1 MDVWIETLMVL
12 LILSNILLL
21 GVSSLNT
28 CIRVVALQGILLGVF
43 TFLAQADDITLRIGL
58 FAIVSTVLKAIIF
71 PACLFRAIRE
81 AGVRREIEP
90 FVGYAS
96 SIAAGIVMLA
106 ISQWINLRLPIDMGR
121 PLPLVVPTSLM
132 TMFTGLFLI
141 VTRKKALT
149 QALGYLVFENG
160 IYAFGIATAGEI
172 PIFVEFGVLLDVF
185 VAVFVMGIVIYH
197 INREFDHIDT
207 DRLSS
212 LKG

>member
-1 MDVWIETLMVL
+1 MSVWIETLMVL

-21 GVSSLNT
+21 GVSSLNS
-28 CIRVVALQGILLGVF
+28 CIRVVASQGILLGIF
-43 TFLAQADDITLRIGL
+43 TFLAQADDITLRIGV
-58 FAIVSTVLKAIIF
+58 FAVVSTILKAMVF
-71 PACLFRAIRE
+71 PYYLSRAIRE
-81 AGVRREIEP
+81 TGVRREMEP
-90 FVGYAS
+90 FIGYVMS
-96 SIAAGIVMLA
+96 VMAGIVMLG
-106 ISQWINLRLPIDMGR
+106 ISQWISLRLPIDMGR
-121 PLPLVVPTSLM
+121 PLPLVVPSSLM
-132 TMFTGLFLI
+132 IMFTGLFLI

-172 PIFVEFGVLLDVF
+172 PVFVEFGVLLDVF
-185 VAVFVMGIVIYH
+185 VAVFVMGIVIYN

>member
-1 MDVWIETLMVL
+1 MSVYIETLMVL

-21 GVSSLNT
+21 GVGSLNS
-28 CIRVVALQGILLGVF
+28 CIRVVASQGILLGVF
-43 TFLAQADDITLRIGL
+43 TFLAQADDITIRIGI
-58 FAIVSTVLKAIIF
+58 FAVVSTVLKAMVF
-71 PACLFRAIRE
+71 PYYLSQAIRE
-81 AGVRREIEP
+81 TGVRREMEP
-90 FVGYAS
+90 FVGYVMS
-96 SIAAGIVMLA
+96 VMAGIAMLGV
-106 ISQWINLRLPIDMGR
+106 SQWISLRLPIDMGR

-132 TMFTGLFLI
+132 IMFTGLFLI

-172 PIFVEFGVLLDVF
+172 PVFVEFGVLLDVF
-185 VAVFVMGIVIYH
+185 VAVFVMGIVIYN

-207 DRLSS
+207 DRLTS